1 MIRAIFLSTALLL
14 ASSCT
19 RSPYLPP
26 ALTTPRTV
34 VSTTL
39 PATLAWQTRLDE
51 IVIREPV
58 VAGHQVLL
66 FTTNHLIALNAGTG
80 AEEWRYQTHG
90 GELTMPMAV
99 GDNNVIYLGSTDDG
113 LVAISSLNGEV
124 LWQHEQIEDWVSSNV
139 VADVAYAG
147 GQVFAASATSGTV
160 LAYDAADGSPQ
171 WSTPSLA
178 WRDTSLQVVDDML
191 HVSTG
196 LKVHKLSTRTGAL
209 TATVALPGGL
219 AGAQYTPDLAYT
231 PFQVV
236 DTHTLQQRFWLE
248 TPRDRDPDHPCDLY
262 WLPFALAPDAFYGA
276 TGCGVYRLNH
286 LGKIDWR
293 YYGDAP
299 PEALTAEY
307 GGYVYVLLQNGAIV
321 ALASTTGREVGR
333 MQTSPRLLDYT
344 KGGLETRGLI
354 NTKCGVVA
362 VFNSYDVW
370 GFTDPTSPSC

>member
-1 MIRAIFLSTALLL
+1 MIRAILLSAALLL
-14 ASSCT
+14 STSCA
-19 RSPYLPP
+19 RSQYLPP
-26 ALTTPRTV
+26 QLTMPRTV

-39 PATLAWQTRLDE
+39 PATLSWQTRLDE

-58 VAGHQVLL
+58 VVDRLVLL
-66 FTTNHLIALNAGTG
+66 FTTNHLIALDAATG
-80 AEEWRYQTHG
+80 LEEWRYQTNG

-99 GDNNVIYLGSTDDG
+99 GDNNVIYLGSTNDG

-139 VADVAYAG
+139 IADVAYAD

-178 WRDTSLQVVDDML
+178 WRNTSLQVVDDML
-191 HVSTG
+191 LVATG
-196 LKVHKLSTRTGAL
+196 EKVHKLSTRTGAL
-209 TATVALPGGL
+209 AETVTLPGGL
-219 AGAQYTPDLAYT
+219 TGAQYTPDLAYT
-231 PFQVV
+231 ARKVV
-236 DTHTLQQRFWLE
+236 DTHNLPQHFRLE

-299 PEALTAEY
+299 PAALTAEY
-307 GGYVYVLLQNGAIV
+307 GGYVYVLLKNGAIV
-321 ALASTTGREVGR
+321 ALESTTGSEVGR

-354 NTKCGVVA
+354 SSKCGVVA

-370 GFTDPTSPSC
+370 GFTDPSSPSR